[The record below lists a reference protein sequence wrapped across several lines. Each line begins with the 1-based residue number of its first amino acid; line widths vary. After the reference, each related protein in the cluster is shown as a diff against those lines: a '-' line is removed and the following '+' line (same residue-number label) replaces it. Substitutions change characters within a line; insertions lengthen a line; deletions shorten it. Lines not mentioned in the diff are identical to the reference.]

1 MMRTSKLRS
10 KLLTIA
16 AVAACMLSP
25 FAVAQEPAK
34 KTTQPSKMEKLE
46 DGEQPT
52 ITIPAK
58 PDSERKITQKKQQG
72 KVTEVK
78 VKSGK
83 STYYLK
89 PNDPAGSALRGDAQ
103 SNEIRGAQWEVKQF
117 DLGRKKEVKTSEA
130 SDKAPVLPPAA
141 PSSTK

>member
-1 MMRTSKLRS
+1 MMRTSKL
-10 KLLTIA
+10 LTIV
-16 AVAACMLSP
+16 AVAACVLPP
-25 FAVAQEPAK
+25 FAAAQAPAK
-34 KTTQPSKMEKLE
+34 SSPPPKLEKLE
-46 DGEQPT
+46 EGEQPT
-52 ITIPAK
+52 ITIPGK
-58 PDSERKITQKKQQG
+58 PDNERKITQKKQQG

-103 SNEIRGAQWEVKQF
+103 SNQIRGAQWEVKQF
-117 DLGRKKEVKTSEA
+117 DLGQKKQAAKED

-141 PSSTK
+141 SPSTTK

>member
-1 MMRTSKLRS
+1 MMRTSKL
-10 KLLTIA
+10 LTIV
-16 AVAACMLSP
+16 AVAACVLPP
-25 FAVAQEPAK
+25 FAMAQEPAK
-34 KTTQPSKMEKLE
+34 PSQPPKLEKLE
-46 DGEQPT
+46 EGEQPA
-52 ITIPAK
+52 ITIPGK
-58 PDSERKITQKKQQG
+58 SDSERKITQKKEKG

-89 PNDPAGSALRGDAQ
+89 PNDPAGSAVRGDAQ

-117 DLGRKKEVKTSEA
+117 DLGRKKQAAAKED

-141 PSSTK
+141 APSATTK

>member
-1 MMRTSKLRS
+1 MMRTSKL
-10 KLLTIA
+10 LTLV
-16 AVAACMLSP
+16 AVAACVLPP
-25 FAVAQEPAK
+25 FAMAQEPAK
-34 KTTQPSKMEKLE
+34 PSQPPKLEKLE
-46 DGEQPT
+46 EGDQPA
-52 ITIPAK
+52 INIPAK
-58 PDSERKITQKKQQG
+58 PDSERKITQKKEKG

-89 PNDPAGSALRGDAQ
+89 PNDPAGSAVRGDAQ

-117 DLGRKKEVKTSEA
+117 DLGRKKQAATKED

-141 PSSTK
+141 APSATTK